1 MLKTAHS
8 TIKKAALNLNIS
20 LEDLE
25 KFIQLQAAH
34 EFEIVL
40 KSGKKFKGFR
50 MQHSNTRGPFKGG
63 IRYHG
68 EVDFEEVQ
76 ALATLMSLKT
86 ALVDVPL
93 GGGKGG
99 VIVNPKELT
108 LEELEELSR
117 QYVQKL
123 VDKIGPH
130 VDIPAPDV
138 NTNSQIIDWMVDEYS
153 KLTGDTTK
161 ASFTGKSLQN
171 GGSEGRDSATGQGG
185 LYVIESVIES
195 LEDIDDEITYAVQG
209 FGNVGSFFAQL
220 IQQKYPSWKLVAVSD
235 SSGTIVFREGLN
247 ADELVNF
254 KKEGG
259 SFKDFNEGD
268 VEHLSSEEIVSVDT
282 SILVL
287 AALGNVVTNQ
297 NADAVVARVIMELAN
312 GPVDSEAQIILAS
325 KGIIVVPDILANA
338 GGVVVSYLEWTQN
351 LNSEKWSLQEVNEK
365 LEDHMKKATNSV
377 IERSNKEMI
386 TMKDAAFLIA
396 VERLVN
402 KEPAKQ

>member
-40 KSGKKFKGFR
+40 KNGKKFKGFR
-50 MQHSNTRGPFKGG
+50 MQHSNARGPYKGG

-68 EVDFEEVQ
+68 DVDFEEVQ

-99 VIVNPKELT
+99 VVVNPKELS
-108 LEELEELSR
+108 LDELEELSR
-117 QYVQKL
+117 GYVQGL

-153 KLTGDTTK
+153 KLTGDNTK
-161 ASFTGKSLQN
+161 ASFTGKSLEN

-185 LYVIESVIES
+185 LYVIESVIDS
-195 LEDIDDEITYAVQG
+195 VEDVGDDITYAVQG
-209 FGNVGSFFAQL
+209 FGNVGAFFAQL
-220 IQQKYPSWKLVAVSD
+220 VSKKYPNWKLVAVSD
-235 SSGTIVFREGLN
+235 SSGGIKSDNGFDAN
-247 ADELVNF
+247 ELVEY
-254 KKEGG
+254 KKNGG
-259 SFKDFNEGD
+259 RFKDFNKDD
-268 VEHLSSEEIVSVDT
+268 VEHIKGDEIISEQVSV
-282 SILVL
+282 LVL
-287 AALGNVVTNQ
+287 AALGSVITYD
-297 NADAVVARVIMELAN
+297 NAPSVQSRIVMELAN
-312 GPVDSEAQIILAS
+312 GPVDSEAQIELA
-325 KGIIVVPDILANA
+325 GRGVLVVPDILANA
-338 GGVVVSYLEWTQN
+338 GGVVVSYLEWLQN
-351 LNSEKWSLQEVNEK
+351 LNSEKWTLDQVNQK
-365 LEDHMKKATNSV
+365 LEEHMKKATEVV

-386 TMKDAAFLIA
+386 TLKDAAFLVA
-396 VERLVN
+396 VERLIN
-402 KEPAKQ
+402 KA

>member
-50 MQHSNTRGPFKGG
+50 MQHSNARGPFKGG

-68 EVDFEEVQ
+68 DVDFEEVQ

-86 ALVDVPL
+86 ALVDVPF

-99 VIVNPKELT
+99 VVVNPKELS

-117 QYVQKL
+117 GYVQKL

-130 VDIPAPDV
+130 LDIPAPDV

-153 KLTGDTTK
+153 RLTGDETK
-161 ASFTGKSLQN
+161 ASFTGKSLEN

-185 LYVIESVIES
+185 LYVIESVVDAIED
-195 LEDIDDEITYAVQG
+195 LQGDITYAVQG
-209 FGNVGSFFAQL
+209 FGNVGAFFARL
-220 IQQKYPSWKLVAVSD
+220 VYKKYPNWKLVAVSD
-235 SSGTIVFREGLN
+235 SSGAITCKNGFNVEDLIDYKN
-247 ADELVNF
+247 N
-254 KKEGG
+254 GG
-259 SFKDFNEGD
+259 RFKDYENENVEHIEGD
-268 VEHLSSEEIVSVDT
+268 DIVSSEA

-287 AALGNVVTNQ
+287 AALGNVITHENV
-297 NADAVVARVIMELAN
+297 DGVSARVVMELAN
-312 GPVDSEAQIILAS
+312 GPVDSEAQIELAGR
-325 KGIIVVPDILANA
+325 GIIVVPDILANA
-338 GGVVVSYLEWTQN
+338 GGVVVSYLEWMQN
-351 LNSEKWSLQEVNEK
+351 LNSEKWTLEQVNEK
-365 LEDHMKKATNSV
+365 LEEHMKKATKTVLDKSNS
-377 IERSNKEMI
+377 EMI
-386 TMKDAAFLIA
+386 TMKDAAFLVA
-396 VERLVN
+396 VERLVKDVN
-402 KEPAKQ
+402 